1 MCRVNGL
8 ITPNSCPLNRPTGGV
23 LKNAAIPLSVWL
35 SVCLAVPCPVCLRV
49 AVFSDVPDRPRSVRV
64 VSGLTTSIQLY
75 VEPPR
80 HIDGPRVT
88 GFVIHN
94 QLHVT
99 RANIGNYH
107 AAALGR
113 RILE

>member
-1 MCRVNGL
+1 MLRSLC
-8 ITPNSCPLNRPTGGV
+8 
-23 LKNAAIPLSVWL
+23 LSVWL
-35 SVCLAVPCPVCLRV
+35 SGCPMSCMPLCVRV

-94 QLHVT
+94 QLHVM